1 MKIYTKTGDK
11 GKTSLMDGTR
21 VYKHNPRVEAY
32 GTVDELNAVIGIVFT
47 QLTITNY
54 QLRMKE
60 VLIRIQNDLFEIG
73 SNLADPKAIE
83 NEKLQ
88 KQLEQHTKDLE
99 KYIDE
104 LTLAMPELTYFILP
118 GGGKVGAFLHLAR
131 TVSRRAER
139 NIVSLSQTEHVT
151 KEVLVYVNRLSD
163 VFHTMSRYSNFMEK
177 KQETIWVSTTK

>member
-1 MKIYTKTGDK
+1 MK
-11 GKTSLMDGTR
+11 
-21 VYKHNPRVEAY
+21 
-32 GTVDELNAVIGIVFT
+32 DELI
-47 QLTITNY
+47 Q
-54 QLRMKE
+54 
-60 VLIRIQNDLFEIG
+60 IQNDLFEIG

-104 LTLAMPELTYFILP
+104 LTVEMPELTYFILP
-118 GGGKVGAFLHLAR
+118 GGGKVGSFLHLAR

-139 NIVSLSQTEHVT
+139 NIVFLSQTEHVT
-151 KEVLVYVNRLSD
+151 KEVVIYLNRLSD
-163 VFHTMSRYSNFMEK
+163 VFHTMSRYANFMEK